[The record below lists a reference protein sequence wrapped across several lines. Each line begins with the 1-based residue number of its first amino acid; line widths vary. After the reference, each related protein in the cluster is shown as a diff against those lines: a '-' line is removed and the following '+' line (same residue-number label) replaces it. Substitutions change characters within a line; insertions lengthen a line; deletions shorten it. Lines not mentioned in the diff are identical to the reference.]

1 MNRIE
6 LKQKAK
12 ETLNGRL
19 AEAIMVILITG
30 ILGGIAS
37 GFSSIGSA
45 TENPFLD
52 LIGSLLTLVIDCLL
66 GFGTLSFFLKLS
78 RDEDVEF
85 KEVFS
90 KTKMAIPYLLISL
103 LTGIFT
109 FLWSL
114 LLIIPGI
121 IKALG
126 YSQAYLVVLDNPD
139 IDPMEA
145 LKESER
151 LMKGHKLDYFV
162 LNLSFIG
169 WIILGIFTFG
179 ILYFWLIPY
188 MSVTQ
193 MNFYNQLKEENK

>member
-12 ETLNGRL
+12 EALNDKY
-19 AEAIMVILITG
+19 AESIIVILITG
-30 ILGGIAS
+30 LLGGIGS
-37 GFSSIGSA
+37 GFSSLGNL
-45 TENPFLD
+45 TQNYFLD
-52 LIGSLLTLVIDCLL
+52 LIGSLLTFIINCLL

-78 RDEDVEF
+78 RDEEVEF
-85 KEVFS
+85 KEIFS
-90 KTKMAIPYLLISL
+90 KIKMAVPYLLISL

-121 IKALG
+121 IKALD

-151 LMKGHKLDYFV
+151 LMKGHRLDYFI
-162 LNLSFIG
+162 LNISFIG
-169 WIILGIFTFG
+169 WVILGAFTLG